1 MKYFL
6 YGPPASGK
14 STLGRGLAAAWGIP
28 FVDLDA
34 RIAART
40 GQSIP
45 QIFATAGEAAFRRL
59 EAEALAAAGREEGD
73 AVVALGGGAL
83 LNPANRSLAE
93 AAGAV
98 LVLEASAE
106 TLLAR
111 AEAARGQRPLLAGD
125 SPAAREERLRR
136 LLQARAA
143 HYRSFARRLPTDG
156 RSPEDALWEA
166 QIRFGRFRLRGMVSP
181 RAAEGYTVLAQAG
194 VRHDAGERL
203 RAAGLAGPVA
213 LVSDTTVAALH
224 ADAVQASLEA
234 AGYRVARLTF
244 PPGEAHKTMATVQR
258 LWEGFLQA
266 GLERGSTVV
275 ALGGG
280 VVGDLA
286 GFAAATYMRGI
297 AWVNLPTSLL
307 AMVDAGLGGKT
318 GADLPA
324 GKNLVGAFHPPRLVL
339 ADPQVLATLPEE
351 EFRNGMAEVV
361 KHGVIGDPALFDR
374 ARSGARAALTAAVAQ
389 AMAVKIRIIEAD
401 PYERGPR
408 AALNLGH
415 TIGHGVEAAS
425 GFSLRHGEAVA
436 IGMVAEARLAARL
449 GLAAPALADEI
460 AAALQAWRLPTA
472 IPAGLSAE
480 AIWQAMRHDK
490 KKAGGRLR
498 FALPVRLGEVRVGV
512 PVPEDDIRQVLRHPT
527 NHPSNQSTR

>member
-14 STLGRGLAAAWGIP
+14 STLGRALAAAWGVP
-28 FVDLDA
+28 FVDLDV
-34 RIAART
+34 RIAARA
-40 GQSIP
+40 GQPIP
-45 QIFATAGEAAFRRL
+45 RIFAEAGETAFRRL
-59 EAEALAAAGREEGD
+59 ETEALAAAVQEDGD

-83 LNPANRSLAE
+83 LNPANRRLAK
-93 AAGAV
+93 AAGEV
-98 LVLEASAE
+98 LVLEAAPE

-111 AEAARGQRPLLAGD
+111 AEAARASRPLLAGE
-125 SPAAREERLRR
+125 SPAAREQRLRA

-143 HYRSFARRLPTDG
+143 HYRSFPRRLPTDADT
-156 RSPEDALWEA
+156 PDEAVWKA
-166 QIRFGRFRLRGMVSP
+166 QIRFGRFHLRGMTSP
-181 RAAEGYTVLAQAG
+181 WAPEGYTVRVQAG
-194 VRHDAGERL
+194 VRHQTGAWL
-203 RAAGLAGPVA
+203 RAAGLHGPVA
-213 LVSDTTVAALH
+213 LVSDATVAALH
-224 ADAVQASLEA
+224 ADAVQTALEA
-234 AGYRVARLTF
+234 AGYRVVRLTF
-244 PPGEAHKTMATVQR
+244 PAGEAHKTVATVQS

-286 GFAAATYMRGI
+286 GFAAATYMRGV
-297 AWVNLPTSLL
+297 AWVNLPTTLL
-307 AMVDAGLGGKT
+307 AMADAGIGGKT

-339 ADPQVLATLPEE
+339 ADPEVLTTLPEE

-361 KHGVIGDPALFDR
+361 KHGVIGDPALFAL
-374 ARSGARAALTAAVAQ
+374 ARRGGRAALTAAVAR

-401 PYERGPR
+401 PYEGGRR

-425 GFSLRHGEAVA
+425 GFRLRHGEAVA

-460 AAALQAWRLPTA
+460 AAALQTWRLPTT
-472 IPAGLSAE
+472 IPADLSAE

-490 KKAGGRLR
+490 KKAAGHLR
-498 FALPVRLGEVRVGV
+498 FALPVRVGEVRVGV
-512 PVPEDDIRQVLRHPT
+512 KAAEEAVRAALAA
-527 NHPSNQSTR
+527 TRGERRGK

>member
-14 STLGRGLAAAWGIP
+14 STLGRALAAAWGLP

-34 RIAART
+34 RIAAT
-40 GQSIP
+40 AGKPIP
-45 QIFATAGEAAFRRL
+45 RIFAEEGEPAFRRL
-59 EAEALAAAGREEGD
+59 ESEALTAVTQQPGD

-83 LNPANRSLAE
+83 LDAANRRRAE
-93 AAGAV
+93 ARGQV
-98 LVLEASAE
+98 LVLEAAPE

-111 AEAARGQRPLLAGD
+111 AEAAQGKRPLLAGD
-125 SPAAREERLRR
+125 SPAARARR
-136 LLQARAA
+136 LQELLAAREA
-143 HYRSFARRLPTDG
+143 HYRSFPRRLSTDG
-156 RSPEDALWEA
+156 VSPEEALWEA
-166 QIRFGRFRLRGMVSP
+166 QIRLGRFHLRGMTSP
-181 RAAEGYTVLAQAG
+181 WAPAGYTVAVQPG
-194 VRHDAGERL
+194 VRRRVGAWL
-203 RAAGLAGPVA
+203 RAAGLEGPVA

-234 AGYRVARLTF
+234 AGYRVARLVF
-244 PPGEAHKTMATVQR
+244 PAGEAHKTVTTVQR

-280 VVGDLA
+280 VVGDLT
-286 GFAAATYMRGI
+286 GFAAATYMRGV
-297 AWVNLPTSLL
+297 AWVNLPTTLL

-339 ADPQVLATLPEE
+339 ADPEALQTLPNA

-361 KHGVIGDPALFDR
+361 KHGVIGDPALFALA
-374 ARSGARAALTAAVAQ
+374 ARGAREAMTAEVARG
-389 AMAVKIRIIEAD
+389 MAVKIRIIEAD
-401 PYERGPR
+401 PYEGGQR

-425 GFSLRHGEAVA
+425 GFRLRHGEAVA
-436 IGMVAEARLAARL
+436 VGMVAEARLAARL
-449 GLAAPALADEI
+449 GLASPNLAEEI
-460 AAALQAWRLPTA
+460 AAVLKAWRLPTA
-472 IPAGLSAE
+472 IPAGLDTE

-490 KKAGGRLR
+490 KKAAGKLR
-498 FALPVRLGEVRVGV
+498 FALPVRVGEVRVGITA
-512 PVPEDDIRQVLRHPT
+512 PEEEVRAVLPRADAK
-527 NHPSNQSTR
+527 

>member
-166 QIRFGRFRLRGMVSP
+166 QIRFGRFRLRGMASP

-401 PYERGPR
+401 PYECGTQGAFHP
-408 AALNLGH
+408 GG
-415 TIGHGVEAAS
+415 TPGHGVEAAS

>member
-14 STLGRGLAAAWGIP
+14 STLGRALAAAWGLP

-34 RIAART
+34 RIAAT
-40 GQSIP
+40 AGKPIP
-45 QIFATAGEAAFRRL
+45 RIFAEDGEPAFRRL
-59 EAEALAAAGREEGD
+59 ESEALAAVVQAEGE

-83 LNPANRSLAE
+83 LDAANRRRAE
-93 AAGAV
+93 NAGPV
-98 LVLEASAE
+98 LVLEATPE

-111 AEAARGQRPLLAGD
+111 AEAAQGQRPLLAGD
-125 SPAAREERLRR
+125 SPTARARRLRALLAARE
-136 LLQARAA
+136 A
-143 HYRSFARRLPTDG
+143 HYRSFPRRLSTDG
-156 RSPEDALWEA
+156 VSPEEALWEA
-166 QIRFGRFRLRGMVSP
+166 QICLGRFHLRGMTSP
-181 RAAEGYTVLAQAG
+181 WAPEGYPVIVQPG
-194 VRHDAGERL
+194 VRQRVGAWL
-203 RAAGLAGPVA
+203 RAAGLQGPVA
-213 LVSDTTVAALH
+213 LVSDATVADLH

-234 AGYRVARLTF
+234 AGYRVARLVF
-244 PPGEAHKTMATVQR
+244 PSGEAHKTVATVQR

-266 GLERGSTVV
+266 GLERSSTVV

-286 GFAAATYMRGI
+286 GFAAATYMRGV
-297 AWVNLPTSLL
+297 AWVDLPTTLL
-307 AMVDAGLGGKT
+307 AMTDAGLGSKT

-339 ADPQVLATLPEE
+339 ADPETLATLPEA

-361 KHGVIGDPALFDR
+361 KHGVIGDPALFDLAAHGDR
-374 ARSGARAALTAAVAQ
+374 PTMTAEVARG
-389 AMAVKIRIIEAD
+389 MAVKIRIIEAD
-401 PYERGPR
+401 PYEGGQR

-425 GFSLRHGEAVA
+425 GFRLRHGEAVA

-449 GLAAPALADEI
+449 GLASPNLAGEI
-460 AAALQAWRLPTA
+460 GTALQAWRLPVN
-472 IPAGLSAE
+472 IPPEISVE

-490 KKAGGRLR
+490 KKAAGKLR
-498 FALPVRLGEVRVGV
+498 FALPVRVGEVRVGV
-512 PVPEDDIRQVLRHPT
+512 SIPEDLVKSVLRESP
-527 NHPSNQSTR
+527 